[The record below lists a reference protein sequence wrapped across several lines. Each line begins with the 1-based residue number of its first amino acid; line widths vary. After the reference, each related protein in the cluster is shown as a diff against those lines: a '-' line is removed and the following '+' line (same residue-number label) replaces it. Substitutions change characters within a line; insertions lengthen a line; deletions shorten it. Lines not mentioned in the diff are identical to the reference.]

1 MVAQVQRILAQVVTA
16 ELHRLIRL
24 VAQAVKVL
32 SSSDSQ

>member
-16 ELHRLIRL
+16 VYQRQIRL
-24 VAQAVKVL
+24 VAQAAKVS